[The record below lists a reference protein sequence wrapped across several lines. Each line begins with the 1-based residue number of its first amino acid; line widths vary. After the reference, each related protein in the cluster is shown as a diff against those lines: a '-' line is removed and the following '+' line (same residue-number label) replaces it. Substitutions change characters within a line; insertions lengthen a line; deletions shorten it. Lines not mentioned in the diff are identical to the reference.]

1 MRINFS
7 FFVFAVLC
15 AAAAVFVSPRPP
27 SSVRCGSRGATA
39 AVFQGIPFVA
49 ATSGVLVRVR
59 LCACWYAILNTI
71 WTLGILP
78 LIFKSARAVHRH
90 PNSYGTTSS
99 EPHLGSYTYGMYEGT
114 PVFPL
119 FNLVA
124 RLYTTVQVWVQA
136 GLRGACSG
144 RSTPVLQCP
153 QTKHFFCRICAQINN
168 WNHLYLS
175 IFLIG
180 CSVILL

>member
-39 AVFQGIPFVA
+39 AVFQGIPFVP

-99 EPHLGSYTYGMYEGT
+99 EPHLGSYTYGIYEGT

-144 RSTPVLQCP
+144 RSKL
-153 QTKHFFCRICAQINN
+153 RNLAS
-168 WNHLYLS
+168 NHGIAFRRAIANQAHGKPTNYYAV
-175 IFLIG
+175 G
-180 CSVILL
+180 ERMLL

>member
-1 MRINFS
+1 MNTSADQFQLLRFCC
-7 FFVFAVLC
+7 AVC
-15 AAAAVFVSPRPP
+15 CCCCVCITPSP

-114 PVFPL
+114 PVFP
-119 FNLVA
+119 FCNLGHP
-124 RLYTTVQVWVQA
+124 RDLLSQPS
-136 GLRGACSG
+136 R
-144 RSTPVLQCP
+144 RS
-153 QTKHFFCRICAQINN
+153 
-168 WNHLYLS
+168 
-175 IFLIG
+175 
-180 CSVILL
+180 